1 MAKTLRLHRRSMLAV
16 VVVCLAATAAE
27 SQPPLED
34 WPPPGRERGGGP
46 PDFASPRFARSDDMN
61 ILIDAWATLEQG
73 RRTFRYDNFGNE
85 VFWGGELGLHEAIA
99 GAANGGVGPGVSPA
113 MALELGLKV
122 DVEALPGSLVR
133 DLRRGRVDL
142 DDPAVTIALLSLDAV
157 VGVRGF
163 FENERLTSIGITC
176 ALCHST
182 VDDSFAP
189 GIGHRLDGWANRDL
203 DVGKIIASA
212 PSLDPFVELL
222 GLDAN
227 SIRGVLEGWG
237 PGKFDAHLIL
247 DGKSAPVLI
256 PPAFGLAG
264 VNLHTS
270 VGWGSVTHWNA
281 FVAVLEMQGQG
292 TFYDPRLNDPV
303 QYPVA
308 ARNGLFD
315 VRPDK
320 DLVTPKLGPLHLYQ
334 LALPAPRPPKG
345 SFDRAAA
352 KRGEA
357 IFNDRARCAQCHVPP
372 LFTEPGWNMHR
383 FDEIGI
389 EPDHAARGPEREY
402 YRTTP
407 LRGLWTRMRGGF
419 YHDGRFATLADV
431 VEHYDRVLGLG
442 LSSAEKADLI
452 EYLKSL

>member
-1 MAKTLRLHRRSMLAV
+1 MVRTPRVIRHSVLAV
-16 VVVCLAATAAE
+16 AAACLAVTAAE
-27 SQPPLED
+27 SQRPPND
-34 WPPPGRERGGGP
+34 WRPPQSERGGP

-61 ILIDAWATLEQG
+61 VLLGAWATLEEG

-85 VFWGGELGLHEAIA
+85 VFWGDQLRLHEAIA

-113 MALELGLKV
+113 AALELGLKV
-122 DVEALPGSLVR
+122 DVEALPESLVR
-133 DLRRGRVDL
+133 DLRRGKVDL
-142 DDPAVTIALLSLDAV
+142 EDPAITVALLSLDAV

-163 FENERLTSIGITC
+163 VEDGRLTSIGITC

-189 GIGHRLDGWANRDL
+189 GIGRRLDGWANRDL
-203 DVGKIIASA
+203 DVGAIIASS
-212 PSLDPFVELL
+212 PSLEPFVRLL
-222 GLDAN
+222 GRDES
-227 SIRGVLEGWG
+227 SIRKDLEGWG
-237 PGKFDAHLIL
+237 PGKFDAHFIL
-247 DGKSAPVLI
+247 DGQSAPVLI

-270 VGWGSVTHWNA
+270 LGWGSVTHWNA

-303 QYPVA
+303 KYPIA
-308 ARNGLFD
+308 ALNGLFD
-315 VRPDK
+315 VRPDE
-320 DLVTPKLGPLHLYQ
+320 DLVTTKLGPLHLYQ
-334 LALPAPRPPKG
+334 LAIPAPKPPKK
-345 SFDRAAA
+345 SFDAAA
-352 KRGEA
+352 AERGEA
-357 IFNDRARCAQCHVPP
+357 IFNEKADCARCHVPP

-389 EPDHAARGPEREY
+389 EGAHAARGPEDEY

-419 YHDGRFATLADV
+419 YHDGRFATLEDV
-431 VEHYDRVLGLG
+431 VAHYDGLFGLG
-442 LSSAEKADLI
+442 LSAAEKADLV

>member
-1 MAKTLRLHRRSMLAV
+1 MAKTVRIRRRTALVFVAA
-16 VVVCLAATAAE
+16 CLAATAAE
-27 SQPPLED
+27 SQRPMGD
-34 WPPPGRERGGGP
+34 WPPHAAERRGP

-61 ILIDAWATLEQG
+61 ILLEAWATLEQG

-85 VFWGGELGLHEAIA
+85 VFWGDRLRLHEAIA
-99 GAANGGVGPGVSPA
+99 GAPNGGVGPGVSPA
-113 MALELGLKV
+113 AALELGLKV
-122 DVEALPGSLVR
+122 DVEALPDSLVR

-142 DDPAVTIALLSLDAV
+142 DDPAVTVALLSLDAV

-163 FENERLTSIGITC
+163 VEEGRLTSIGITC

-182 VDDSFAP
+182 VDDSFGP
-189 GIGHRLDGWANRDL
+189 GIGRRLDGWANRDL
-203 DVGKIIASA
+203 DVGKIIAAA
-212 PSLDPFVELL
+212 PSLDPFVQLL
-222 GLDAN
+222 GLDAD
-227 SIRGVLEGWG
+227 SIRAALESWG

-247 DGKSAPVLI
+247 DGKSQPVLI

-270 VGWGSVTHWNA
+270 LGWGSVTHWNA

-292 TFYDPRLNDPV
+292 TFYDPRLNDPT

-308 ARNGLFD
+308 ARNGLFE
-315 VRPDK
+315 VRPDE
-320 DLVTPKLGPLHLYQ
+320 DLVTSKLGPLHLYQ
-334 LALPAPRPPKG
+334 LAISAPRPPKG

-357 IFNDRARCAQCHVPP
+357 IFNDKARCAQCHVPP

-389 EPDHAARGPEREY
+389 DRSHAERGPEQEY

-407 LRGLWTRMRGGF
+407 LSGLWTHTRGGF
-419 YHDGRFATLADV
+419 YHDGRFATLEDV
-431 VEHYDRVLGLG
+431 VAHYDGVFGLG